1 MASGVSNAS
10 EAGMARDWEAS
21 APLTNPRKGHLVP
34 MLLAVG
40 ISLVA
45 AVLLWHFVP
54 MR

>member
-10 EAGMARDWEAS
+10 EAGMAREWEAS
-21 APLTNPRKGHLVP
+21 VPLTNPGKGHLVP
-34 MLLAVG
+34 SLLAVA
-40 ISLVA
+40 ISFVV